1 MLLTNVNFISLSI
14 LLVVPYPY
22 YSFKYRSDAW
32 IRKATTD
39 NTVSSLFST
48 WKENDSSSPPLLSL
62 EDAANRLKVIQFG
75 QKPNQMNGLE
85 TSDRS
90 FYLANKAIEVNR
102 VDGSL
107 GINLIEVYSNDD
119 NISGLVLI
127 SDASTSDQLM
137 VGDSIIKLSNGE
149 RSIDVTGLNYDNT
162 INAFRQFS
170 DDNKVTLT
178 VQRLQRRKEINVKI
192 VGPNNEFVKEFTVI
206 SGYGANLRTA
216 LQSNNLKMY
225 DERTSRFDSPYQ
237 TGDTYKAFVP
247 FVLLSRCW

>member
-1 MLLTNVNFISLSI
+1 MLLTNVISLSI
-14 LLVVPYPY
+14 LLIVPYPY
-22 YSFKYRSDAW
+22 YSFKYRSGTW
-32 IRKATTD
+32 IRRATADT
-39 NTVSSLFST
+39 TASSSSLFST
-48 WKENDSSSPPLLSL
+48 WKEGDSSPPPLLSL

-90 FYLANKAIEVNR
+90 FYLANKAVEVSR

-107 GINLIEVYSNDD
+107 GIDLVEVYSNDD

-127 SDASTSDQLM
+127 SDASRSNQLM
-137 VGDSIIKLSNGE
+137 IGDSIIKLSNGE

-170 DDNKVTLT
+170 DDNTVTLT

-192 VGPNNEFVKEFTVI
+192 IGPNNEFVKEFTVI

-237 TGDTYKAFVP
+237 TGDTSEAFLP
-247 FVLLSRCW
+247 LPPPRC